1 MSADE
6 SIGVIG
12 LGLMGI
18 AFAARLIEAGQV
30 VIGFDID
37 HSRCDALTAMGG
49 RSASTVREVAERC
62 PVIVF
67 AVYNAQQ
74 VEMLLDELERA
85 AGRSAR
91 LIICTTTC
99 APDEIIAIAA
109 HAARTNLAFVEA
121 PVSGTSAEARG
132 GTATAL
138 VAGDARA
145 IETAGPILAILCPK
159 RLHVGHIGEASRT
172 KLAINLI
179 LQINR
184 TALAEGIVF
193 AESLGLDPA
202 AFLEAA
208 RQSAAYSSVMDI
220 KGAKMLARDFAAQSH
235 IAQSVKDSELILR
248 EAKERNLHLP
258 MTSVQ
263 MALLHAAIAL
273 EGPDSDSAAVIAAI
287 DRARVK
293 L

>member
-1 MSADE
+1 MSTEAPV
-6 SIGVIG
+6 GVVG
-12 LGLMGI
+12 LGLMGT
-18 AFAARLIEAGQV
+18 AFAARLIEAGHQV
-30 VIGFDID
+30 VGFDID
-37 HSRCDALTAMGG
+37 RSRCAALTAMGG
-49 RSASTVREVAERC
+49 DRSGSVREVAERC
-62 PVIVF
+62 PTIVV
-67 AVYNAQQ
+67 AVYNAAQ
-74 VEMLLDELERA
+74 VEMLLDQLEQDDGGLRP
-85 AGRSAR
+85 

-109 HAARTNLAFVEA
+109 RAARAGFGSVEA
-121 PVSGTSAEARG
+121 PVSSAEAREG
-132 GTATAL
+132 SATAL
-138 VAGDARA
+138 VAGEAHA
-145 IETAGPILAILCPK
+145 IEAASPILTILCPK
-159 RLHVGHIGEASRT
+159 RLHVGAIGDASRT

-220 KGAKMLARDFAAQSH
+220 KGAKMLARDFTPQSH

-248 EAKERNLHLP
+248 EAKARDLHLP

-263 MALLHAAIAL
+263 MALLRAAIAL
-273 EGPDSDSAAVIAAI
+273 EGPDSDSAAIIAAI

>member
-1 MSADE
+1 
-6 SIGVIG
+6 
-12 LGLMGI
+12 
-18 AFAARLIEAGQV
+18 
-30 VIGFDID
+30 
-37 HSRCDALTAMGG
+37 MGG
-49 RSASTVREVAERC
+49 EVGRSVRDVGERC
-62 PVIVF
+62 PTIVI

-74 VEMLLDELERA
+74 VEALLDELEGD
-85 AGRSAR
+85 GRNAP
-91 LIICTTTC
+91 LLICTTTC

-109 HAARTNLAFVEA
+109 HAARAGLAFVEA
-121 PVSGTSAEARG
+121 PVSGTSTEARD

-138 VAGDARA
+138 LAGEANA
-145 IETAGPILAILCPK
+145 IEAAQSVLAILCPK
-159 RLHVGHIGEASRT
+159 RLYVRRIGDASRT

-193 AESLGLDPA
+193 AESLGLDA
-202 AFLEAA
+202 TAFLDAA

-220 KGAKMLARDFAAQSH
+220 KGAKMLARDFTPQSR

-263 MALLHAAIAL
+263 MALLRAAIAL
-273 EGPDSDSAAVIAAI
+273 EGPDCDSAAIIAAI
-287 DRARVK
+287 DRARIK

>member
-1 MSADE
+1 MSADAP
-6 SIGVIG
+6 IGVIG
-12 LGLMGI
+12 LGLMGA
-18 AFAARLIEAGQV
+18 AFAARLIDAGQAAV
-30 VIGFDID
+30 GFDID
-37 HSRCDALTAMGG
+37 RSRCDALKAIGG
-49 RSASTVREVAERC
+49 EVGGSVRNVGERC
-62 PVIVF
+62 PTIVI

-74 VEMLLDELERA
+74 VEALLDELEGD
-85 AGRSAR
+85 GRNAP
-91 LIICTTTC
+91 LLICTTTC

-109 HAARTNLAFVEA
+109 HAARAGLAFVEA
-121 PVSGTSAEARG
+121 PVSGTSTEARD

-138 VAGDARA
+138 LAGEANA
-145 IETAGPILAILCPK
+145 IEAAQSVLAILCPK
-159 RLHVGHIGEASRT
+159 RLYVRRIGDASRT

-193 AESLGLDPA
+193 AESLGLDA
-202 AFLEAA
+202 TAFLDAA

-220 KGAKMLARDFAAQSH
+220 KGAKMLARDFTPQSR

-263 MALLHAAIAL
+263 MALLRAAIAL
-273 EGPDSDSAAVIAAI
+273 EGPDCDSAAIIAAI
-287 DRARVK
+287 DRARIK

>member
-1 MSADE
+1 MSADAP
-6 SIGVIG
+6 IGVIG
-12 LGLMGI
+12 LGLMGA
-18 AFAARLIEAGQV
+18 AFAARLIDAGQAAV
-30 VIGFDID
+30 GFDID
-37 HSRCDALTAMGG
+37 RSRCDALKAMGG
-49 RSASTVREVAERC
+49 EVGGSVRNVGERC
-62 PVIVF
+62 PTIVI

-74 VEMLLDELERA
+74 VEALLDELEGD
-85 AGRSAR
+85 GRNAP
-91 LIICTTTC
+91 LLICTTTC

-109 HAARTNLAFVEA
+109 HAARAGLAFVEA
-121 PVSGTSAEARG
+121 PVSGTSTEARD

-138 VAGDARA
+138 LAGEANA
-145 IETAGPILAILCPK
+145 IEAAQSVLAILCPK
-159 RLHVGHIGEASRT
+159 RLYVRRIGDASRT

-193 AESLGLDPA
+193 AESLGLDA
-202 AFLEAA
+202 TAFLDAA
-208 RQSAAYSSVMDI
+208 RQSAAYSSVIDI
-220 KGAKMLARDFAAQSH
+220 KGAKMLARDFTPQSR

-263 MALLHAAIAL
+263 MALLRAAIAL
-273 EGPDSDSAAVIAAI
+273 EGPDCDSAAIIAAI
-287 DRARVK
+287 DRARIK

>member
-1 MSADE
+1 MSADAP
-6 SIGVIG
+6 IGVIG
-12 LGLMGI
+12 LGLMGA
-18 AFAARLIEAGQV
+18 AFAARLIEAGQAAV
-30 VIGFDID
+30 GFDID
-37 HSRCDALTAMGG
+37 RSRCDALKAMGG
-49 RSASTVREVAERC
+49 EVGGSVRDIGERC
-62 PVIVF
+62 PTVVI

-74 VEMLLDELERA
+74 VEALLDELEGD
-85 AGRSAR
+85 GRKAP
-91 LIICTTTC
+91 LLICTTTC

-109 HAARTNLAFVEA
+109 HAARAGLAFVEA
-121 PVSGTSAEARG
+121 PVSGTSTEARD

-138 VAGDARA
+138 LAGEANA
-145 IETAGPILAILCPK
+145 IEAAQSVLAILCPK
-159 RLHVGHIGEASRT
+159 RLYVRRIGDASRT

-193 AESLGLDPA
+193 AESLGLDA
-202 AFLEAA
+202 TAFLDAA

-220 KGAKMLARDFAAQSH
+220 KGAKMLARDFTPQSR

-263 MALLHAAIAL
+263 MALLRAAIAL
-273 EGPDSDSAAVIAAI
+273 EGPDCDSAAIIAAI
-287 DRARVK
+287 DRARIK

>member
-1 MSADE
+1 MSADAP
-6 SIGVIG
+6 IGVIG
-12 LGLMGI
+12 LGLMGA
-18 AFAARLIEAGQV
+18 AFAARLIEAGQAAV
-30 VIGFDID
+30 GFDID
-37 HSRCDALTAMGG
+37 RSRCDALKAMGG
-49 RSASTVREVAERC
+49 EVGGSVRNVGERC
-62 PVIVF
+62 PTIVI

-74 VEMLLDELERA
+74 VEALLDELEGD
-85 AGRSAR
+85 GRNAP
-91 LIICTTTC
+91 LLICTTTC

-109 HAARTNLAFVEA
+109 HAARAGLAFVEA
-121 PVSGTSAEARG
+121 PVSGTSTEARD

-138 VAGDARA
+138 LAGEANA
-145 IETAGPILAILCPK
+145 IEAAQSVLAILCPK
-159 RLHVGHIGEASRT
+159 RLYVRRIGDASRT

-193 AESLGLDPA
+193 AESLGLDA
-202 AFLEAA
+202 TAFLDAA

-220 KGAKMLARDFAAQSH
+220 KGAKMLARDFTPQSR

-263 MALLHAAIAL
+263 MALLRAAIAL
-273 EGPDSDSAAVIAAI
+273 EGPDCDSAAIIAAI
-287 DRARVK
+287 DRARIK

>member
-1 MSADE
+1 MSADAP
-6 SIGVIG
+6 IGVIG
-12 LGLMGI
+12 LGLMGA
-18 AFAARLIEAGQV
+18 AFAARLIDAGQAAV
-30 VIGFDID
+30 GFDID
-37 HSRCDALTAMGG
+37 RSRCDALKAMGG
-49 RSASTVREVAERC
+49 EVGGSVRNVGERC
-62 PVIVF
+62 PTIVI

-74 VEMLLDELERA
+74 VEALLDELEGD
-85 AGRSAR
+85 GRNAP
-91 LIICTTTC
+91 LLICTTTC

-109 HAARTNLAFVEA
+109 HAARAGLAFVEA
-121 PVSGTSAEARG
+121 PVSGTSTEARD

-138 VAGDARA
+138 LAGEANA
-145 IETAGPILAILCPK
+145 IEAAQSVLAILCPK
-159 RLHVGHIGEASRT
+159 RLYVRRIGDASRT

-193 AESLGLDPA
+193 AESLGLDA
-202 AFLEAA
+202 TAFLDAA

-220 KGAKMLARDFAAQSH
+220 KGAKMLARDFTPQSR

-263 MALLHAAIAL
+263 MALLRTAIAL
-273 EGPDSDSAAVIAAI
+273 EGPDCDSAAIIAAI
-287 DRARVK
+287 DRARIK

>member
-1 MSADE
+1 MSADAP
-6 SIGVIG
+6 IGVIG
-12 LGLMGI
+12 LGLMGA
-18 AFAARLIEAGQV
+18 AFAARLIDAGQAAV
-30 VIGFDID
+30 GFDID
-37 HSRCDALTAMGG
+37 RSRCDALKAMGG
-49 RSASTVREVAERC
+49 EVGGSVRNVGERC
-62 PVIVF
+62 PTIVI

-74 VEMLLDELERA
+74 VEALLDELDGD
-85 AGRSAR
+85 GRNAP
-91 LIICTTTC
+91 LLICTTTC

-109 HAARTNLAFVEA
+109 HAARAGLAFVEA
-121 PVSGTSAEARG
+121 PVSGTSTEARD

-138 VAGDARA
+138 LAGEANA
-145 IETAGPILAILCPK
+145 IEAAQSVLAILCPK
-159 RLHVGHIGEASRT
+159 RLYVRRIGDASRT

-193 AESLGLDPA
+193 AESLGLDA
-202 AFLEAA
+202 TAFLDAA

-220 KGAKMLARDFAAQSH
+220 KGAKMLARDFTPQSR

-263 MALLHAAIAL
+263 MALLRTAIAL
-273 EGPDSDSAAVIAAI
+273 EGPDCDSAAIIAAI
-287 DRARVK
+287 DRARIK

>member
-1 MSADE
+1 MSADAP
-6 SIGVIG
+6 IGVIG
-12 LGLMGI
+12 LGLMGA
-18 AFAARLIEAGQV
+18 AFAARLIDAGQAAV
-30 VIGFDID
+30 GFDID
-37 HSRCDALTAMGG
+37 RSRCDALKPMGG
-49 RSASTVREVAERC
+49 EVGGSVRNVGERC
-62 PVIVF
+62 PTIVI

-74 VEMLLDELERA
+74 VEALLDELEGD
-85 AGRSAR
+85 GRNAP
-91 LIICTTTC
+91 LLICTTTC

-109 HAARTNLAFVEA
+109 HAARAGLAFVEA
-121 PVSGTSAEARG
+121 PVSGTSTEARD

-138 VAGDARA
+138 LAGEANA
-145 IETAGPILAILCPK
+145 IEAAQSVLAILCPK
-159 RLHVGHIGEASRT
+159 RLYVRRIGDASRT

-193 AESLGLDPA
+193 AESLGLDA
-202 AFLEAA
+202 TAFLDAA

-220 KGAKMLARDFAAQSH
+220 KGAKMLARDFTPQSR

-263 MALLHAAIAL
+263 MALLRAAIAL
-273 EGPDSDSAAVIAAI
+273 EGPDCDSAAIIAAI
-287 DRARVK
+287 DRARIK

>member
-1 MSADE
+1 MSADAP
-6 SIGVIG
+6 IGVIG
-12 LGLMGI
+12 LGLMGA
-18 AFAARLIEAGQV
+18 AFAARLIEAGQAAV
-30 VIGFDID
+30 GFDID
-37 HSRCDALTAMGG
+37 RGRCDALKAMGG
-49 RSASTVREVAERC
+49 EVGGSVRDVGKRC
-62 PVIVF
+62 PTIVI

-74 VEMLLDELERA
+74 VEALLGELEGD
-85 AGRSAR
+85 GRNAP
-91 LIICTTTC
+91 LLICTTTC

-109 HAARTNLAFVEA
+109 HAARAGLAFVEA
-121 PVSGTSAEARG
+121 PVSGTSSEAREG
-132 GTATAL
+132 SATAL
-138 VAGDARA
+138 VAGEAHA
-145 IETAGPILAILCPK
+145 IEAASPILTILCPK
-159 RLHVGHIGEASRT
+159 RLHIGAIGDASRT

-220 KGAKMLARDFAAQSH
+220 KGAKMLARDFTPQSH

-248 EAKERNLHLP
+248 EAKARDLHLP

-263 MALLHAAIAL
+263 MALLRAAIAL
-273 EGPDSDSAAVIAAI
+273 EGPDSDSAAIIAAI

>member
-1 MSADE
+1 MSADAPV
-6 SIGVIG
+6 GVVG
-12 LGLMGI
+12 LGLMGT
-18 AFAARLIEAGQV
+18 AFAARLIEAGRRAT
-30 VIGFDID
+30 GFDID
-37 HSRCDALTAMGG
+37 GSRCDALTAMGG
-49 RSASTVREVAERC
+49 CSTASVREVAERC
-62 PVIVF
+62 PVIVV

-74 VEMLLDELERA
+74 VEALLDELEQR
-85 AGRSAR
+85 AGRGAP
-91 LIICTTTC
+91 LVICTTTC
-99 APDEIIAIAA
+99 APHEIIAIAA
-109 HAARTNLAFVEA
+109 HAARAGLPFVES
-121 PVSGTSAEARG
+121 PVSGTSSEARG

-138 VAGDARA
+138 VAGDAHT
-145 IETAGPILAILCPK
+145 IESASPVLTMLCPK
-159 RLHVGHIGEASRT
+159 RLHVGHIGDASRT

-193 AESLGLDPA
+193 AESLGLDAA
-202 AFLEAA
+202 AFLDAA

-220 KGAKMLARDFAAQSH
+220 KGAKMLARDFTAQSH

-248 EAKERNLHLP
+248 EAKERNLRLP

-263 MALLHAAIAL
+263 MALLRAAIAL
-273 EGPDSDSAAVIAAI
+273 EGPDSDSAAIIAAI

>member
-1 MSADE
+1 MSADAP
-6 SIGVIG
+6 IGVIG
-12 LGLMGI
+12 LGLMGA
-18 AFAARLIEAGQV
+18 AFAARLIDAGQAAV
-30 VIGFDID
+30 GFDID
-37 HSRCDALTAMGG
+37 RSRCDALKAMGG
-49 RSASTVREVAERC
+49 EVGGSVRNVGERC
-62 PVIVF
+62 PTIVI

-74 VEMLLDELERA
+74 VEALLDELEGD
-85 AGRSAR
+85 GRNAP
-91 LIICTTTC
+91 LLICTTTC

-109 HAARTNLAFVEA
+109 HAARAGLAVVEA
-121 PVSGTSAEARG
+121 PVSGTSTEARD

-138 VAGDARA
+138 LAGEANA
-145 IETAGPILAILCPK
+145 IEAAQSVLAILCPK
-159 RLHVGHIGEASRT
+159 RLYVRRIGDASRT

-193 AESLGLDPA
+193 AESLGLDA
-202 AFLEAA
+202 TAFLDAA

-220 KGAKMLARDFAAQSH
+220 KGAKMLARDFTPQSR

-263 MALLHAAIAL
+263 MALLRAAIAL
-273 EGPDSDSAAVIAAI
+273 EGPDCDSAAIIAAI
-287 DRARVK
+287 DRARIK

>member
-1 MSADE
+1 MSADAP
-6 SIGVIG
+6 IGVIG
-12 LGLMGI
+12 LGLMGA
-18 AFAARLIEAGQV
+18 AFAARLIEAGQAAV
-30 VIGFDID
+30 GFDID
-37 HSRCDALTAMGG
+37 RSRCDALKAIGG
-49 RSASTVREVAERC
+49 EVGGSVRDVGERC
-62 PVIVF
+62 PTIVI

-74 VEMLLDELERA
+74 VEALLDELEGD
-85 AGRSAR
+85 GRNAP
-91 LIICTTTC
+91 LLICTTTC

-109 HAARTNLAFVEA
+109 HTARAGLAFVEA
-121 PVSGTSAEARG
+121 PVSGTSTEARD

-138 VAGDARA
+138 LAGEANA
-145 IETAGPILAILCPK
+145 IEAAQSVLAILCPK
-159 RLHVGHIGEASRT
+159 RLYVRRIGDASRT

-193 AESLGLDPA
+193 AESLGLDA
-202 AFLEAA
+202 TAFLDAA

-220 KGAKMLARDFAAQSH
+220 KGAKMLARDFTPQSR

-263 MALLHAAIAL
+263 MALLRAAIAL
-273 EGPDSDSAAVIAAI
+273 EGPDCDSAAIIAAI
-287 DRARVK
+287 DRARIK

>member
-1 MSADE
+1 MSADAP
-6 SIGVIG
+6 IGVIG
-12 LGLMGI
+12 LGLMGA
-18 AFAARLIEAGQV
+18 AFAARLIDAGQAAV
-30 VIGFDID
+30 GFDID
-37 HSRCDALTAMGG
+37 RSRCDALKAIGG
-49 RSASTVREVAERC
+49 EVGGSVRDVGEQC
-62 PVIVF
+62 PTIVI

-74 VEMLLDELERA
+74 VEALLDELEGD
-85 AGRSAR
+85 GRNAP
-91 LIICTTTC
+91 LLICTTTC

-109 HAARTNLAFVEA
+109 HAARAGLAFVEA
-121 PVSGTSAEARG
+121 PVSGTSTEARD

-138 VAGDARA
+138 LAGEANA
-145 IETAGPILAILCPK
+145 IEAAQSVLAILCPK
-159 RLHVGHIGEASRT
+159 RLYVRRIGDASRT

-193 AESLGLDPA
+193 AESLGLDA
-202 AFLEAA
+202 TAFLDAA

-220 KGAKMLARDFAAQSH
+220 KGAKMLARDFTPQSR

-263 MALLHAAIAL
+263 MALLRAAIAL
-273 EGPDSDSAAVIAAI
+273 EGPDCDSAAIIAAI
-287 DRARVK
+287 DRARIK

>member
-1 MSADE
+1 MSADAP
-6 SIGVIG
+6 IGVIG
-12 LGLMGI
+12 LGLMGA
-18 AFAARLIEAGQV
+18 AFAARLIEAGQAAV
-30 VIGFDID
+30 GFDID
-37 HSRCDALTAMGG
+37 RSRCDALKAMGG
-49 RSASTVREVAERC
+49 EVGGSVRDVGERC
-62 PVIVF
+62 PTIVI

-74 VEMLLDELERA
+74 VEALLDELEGD
-85 AGRSAR
+85 GRNAP
-91 LIICTTTC
+91 LLICTTTC

-109 HAARTNLAFVEA
+109 HAARAGLAFVEA
-121 PVSGTSAEARG
+121 PVSGTSTEARD

-138 VAGDARA
+138 LAGEANA
-145 IETAGPILAILCPK
+145 IEAAQSVLAILCPK
-159 RLHVGHIGEASRT
+159 RLYVRRIGDASRT

-184 TALAEGIVF
+184 TTLAEGIVF
-193 AESLGLDPA
+193 AESLGLDA
-202 AFLEAA
+202 TAFLDAA

-220 KGAKMLARDFAAQSH
+220 KGAKMLARDFTPQSR

-263 MALLHAAIAL
+263 MALLRAAIAL
-273 EGPDSDSAAVIAAI
+273 EGPDCDSAAIIAAI
-287 DRARVK
+287 DRARIK

>member
-1 MSADE
+1 MSADAP
-6 SIGVIG
+6 IGVIG
-12 LGLMGI
+12 LGLMGA
-18 AFAARLIEAGQV
+18 AFAARLIDAGQAAV
-30 VIGFDID
+30 GFDID
-37 HSRCDALTAMGG
+37 RSRCDALKAMGG
-49 RSASTVREVAERC
+49 EVGGSVRNVGERC
-62 PVIVF
+62 PTIVI

-74 VEMLLDELERA
+74 VEALLDELEGD
-85 AGRSAR
+85 GRNAP
-91 LIICTTTC
+91 LLICTTTC

-109 HAARTNLAFVEA
+109 HAARAGLAFVEA
-121 PVSGTSAEARG
+121 PVSGTSTEARD

-138 VAGDARA
+138 LAGEANA
-145 IETAGPILAILCPK
+145 IEAAQSVLAILCPK
-159 RLHVGHIGEASRT
+159 RLHVRRIGDASRT

-193 AESLGLDPA
+193 AESLGLDA
-202 AFLEAA
+202 TAFLDAA

-220 KGAKMLARDFAAQSH
+220 KGAKMLARDFTPQSR

-263 MALLHAAIAL
+263 MALLRAAIAL
-273 EGPDSDSAAVIAAI
+273 EGPDCDSAAIIAAI
-287 DRARVK
+287 DRARIK

>member
-1 MSADE
+1 MSADAP
-6 SIGVIG
+6 IGVIG
-12 LGLMGI
+12 LGLMGA
-18 AFAARLIEAGQV
+18 AFAARLIEAGQAAV
-30 VIGFDID
+30 GFDID
-37 HSRCDALTAMGG
+37 RSRCDALKAIGG
-49 RSASTVREVAERC
+49 EVGGSVRDVGERC
-62 PVIVF
+62 PTIVI

-74 VEMLLDELERA
+74 VEALLDELEGD
-85 AGRSAR
+85 GRNAP
-91 LIICTTTC
+91 LLICTTTC

-109 HAARTNLAFVEA
+109 HAARAGLAFVEA
-121 PVSGTSAEARG
+121 PVSGTSTEARD

-138 VAGDARA
+138 LAGEANA
-145 IETAGPILAILCPK
+145 IEAAQSVLAILCPK
-159 RLHVGHIGEASRT
+159 RLYVRRIGDASRT
-172 KLAINLI
+172 KLATNLI

-193 AESLGLDPA
+193 AESLGLDA
-202 AFLEAA
+202 TAFLDAA

-220 KGAKMLARDFAAQSH
+220 KGAKMLARDFTPQSR

-263 MALLHAAIAL
+263 MALLRAAIAL
-273 EGPDSDSAAVIAAI
+273 EGPDCDSAAIIAAI
-287 DRARVK
+287 DRARIK

>member
-1 MSADE
+1 MSADAP
-6 SIGVIG
+6 IGVIG
-12 LGLMGI
+12 LGLMGA
-18 AFAARLIEAGQV
+18 AFAARLIDAGQAAV
-30 VIGFDID
+30 GFDID
-37 HSRCDALTAMGG
+37 RSRCDALKAMGG
-49 RSASTVREVAERC
+49 EVGGSVRNVGERC
-62 PVIVF
+62 PTIVI

-74 VEMLLDELERA
+74 VEALLDELEGD
-85 AGRSAR
+85 GRNAP
-91 LIICTTTC
+91 LLICTTTC

-109 HAARTNLAFVEA
+109 HAARAGLAFVEA
-121 PVSGTSAEARG
+121 PVSGTSTEARD

-138 VAGDARA
+138 LAGEANA
-145 IETAGPILAILCPK
+145 IEAAQSVLAILCPK
-159 RLHVGHIGEASRT
+159 RLYVRRIGDASRT

-193 AESLGLDPA
+193 AESLGLDA
-202 AFLEAA
+202 TAFLDAA

-220 KGAKMLARDFAAQSH
+220 KGAKMLARDFTPQSR

-263 MALLHAAIAL
+263 MALLRAAIAL
-273 EGPDSDSAAVIAAI
+273 EGPDCDSAAIIAAI
-287 DRARVK
+287 DRARIK

>member
-1 MSADE
+1 
-6 SIGVIG
+6 
-12 LGLMGI
+12 
-18 AFAARLIEAGQV
+18 
-30 VIGFDID
+30 
-37 HSRCDALTAMGG
+37 MGG
-49 RSASTVREVAERC
+49 EVGGSVRDIGERC
-62 PVIVF
+62 PTVVI

-74 VEMLLDELERA
+74 VEALLDELEGD
-85 AGRSAR
+85 GRKAP
-91 LIICTTTC
+91 LLICTTTC

-109 HAARTNLAFVEA
+109 HAARAGLAFVEA
-121 PVSGTSAEARG
+121 PVSGTSTEARD

-138 VAGDARA
+138 LAGEANA
-145 IETAGPILAILCPK
+145 IEAAQSVLAILCPK
-159 RLHVGHIGEASRT
+159 RLYVRRIGDASRT

-193 AESLGLDPA
+193 AESLGLDA
-202 AFLEAA
+202 TAFLDAA

-220 KGAKMLARDFAAQSH
+220 KGAKMLARDFTPQSR

-263 MALLHAAIAL
+263 MALLRAAIAL
-273 EGPDSDSAAVIAAI
+273 EGPDCDSAAIIAAI
-287 DRARVK
+287 DRARIK

>member
-1 MSADE
+1 MSADAP
-6 SIGVIG
+6 IGVIG
-12 LGLMGI
+12 LGLMGA
-18 AFAARLIEAGQV
+18 AFAARLIEAGQAAV
-30 VIGFDID
+30 GFDID
-37 HSRCDALTAMGG
+37 RSRCDALKAMGG
-49 RSASTVREVAERC
+49 EVGGSVRDIGERC
-62 PVIVF
+62 PTIVI

-74 VEMLLDELERA
+74 VEALLDELEGD
-85 AGRSAR
+85 GRNAP
-91 LIICTTTC
+91 LLICTTTC

-109 HAARTNLAFVEA
+109 HAARAGLAFVEA
-121 PVSGTSAEARG
+121 PVSGTSTEARD

-138 VAGDARA
+138 LAGEASA
-145 IETAGPILAILCPK
+145 IEAAQSVLAILCPK
-159 RLHVGHIGEASRT
+159 RLYVRRIGDASRT

-193 AESLGLDPA
+193 AESLGLDA
-202 AFLEAA
+202 TAFLDAA

-220 KGAKMLARDFAAQSH
+220 KGAKMLARDFTPQSR

-263 MALLHAAIAL
+263 MALLRTAIAL
-273 EGPDSDSAAVIAAI
+273 EGPDCDSAAIIAAI
-287 DRARVK
+287 DRARIK

>member
-1 MSADE
+1 VSDHRDR
-6 SIGVIG
+6 G
-12 LGLMGI
+12 L
-18 AFAARLIEAGQV
+18 Q
-30 VIGFDID
+30 
-37 HSRCDALTAMGG
+37 C
-49 RSASTVREVAERC
+49 
-62 PVIVF
+62 
-67 AVYNAQQ
+67 
-74 VEMLLDELERA
+74 A
-85 AGRSAR
+85 AGRGTSRRTRRRWPQAP
-91 LIICTTTC
+91 LLICTTTC

-109 HAARTNLAFVEA
+109 HAARAGLAFVEA
-121 PVSGTSAEARG
+121 PVSGTSTEARD

-138 VAGDARA
+138 LAAEADA
-145 IETAGPILAILCPK
+145 IEAAQSVLAILCPK
-159 RLHVGHIGEASRT
+159 RLHVRRIGDASRT

-193 AESLGLDPA
+193 AESLGLDA
-202 AFLEAA
+202 TAFLNAA

-220 KGAKMLARDFAAQSH
+220 KGAKMLARDFTPQSR

-273 EGPDSDSAAVIAAI
+273 EGPDCDSAAIIAAI
-287 DRARVK
+287 DRARIK

>member
-1 MSADE
+1 MSADAP
-6 SIGVIG
+6 IGVIG
-12 LGLMGI
+12 LGLMGA
-18 AFAARLIEAGQV
+18 AFAARLIEAGQAAV
-30 VIGFDID
+30 GFDID
-37 HSRCDALTAMGG
+37 RSRCDALKAIGG
-49 RSASTVREVAERC
+49 EVGGSARNVGERC
-62 PVIVF
+62 PTIVI

-74 VEMLLDELERA
+74 VEALLDELEGD
-85 AGRSAR
+85 GRNAP
-91 LIICTTTC
+91 LLICTTTC

-109 HAARTNLAFVEA
+109 HAARAGLAFVEA
-121 PVSGTSAEARG
+121 PVSGTSTEARD

-138 VAGDARA
+138 LAGEANA
-145 IETAGPILAILCPK
+145 IEAAQSVLAILCPK
-159 RLHVGHIGEASRT
+159 RLYVRRIGDASRT

-193 AESLGLDPA
+193 AESLGLDA
-202 AFLEAA
+202 TAFLDAA

-220 KGAKMLARDFAAQSH
+220 KGAKMLARDFTPQSR

-263 MALLHAAIAL
+263 MALLRAAIAL
-273 EGPDSDSAAVIAAI
+273 EGPDCDSAAIIAAI
-287 DRARVK
+287 DRARIK